1 MSHFFQTTK
10 LKKTNRLTV
19 AFAFAIFTAPTLANA
34 ATSKSYNVAVYR
46 GQAGCPGCSE
56 MVVKSLIGTGLPLH
70 ISYVGE
76 KEKLKLN
83 EQTLKKFDIYIQPGG
98 GQDIP
103 GSYEVIGDEGAEA
116 IRQFVKNGKDFI
128 GICMGAY
135 LADKDWIGLI
145 DAPLSQKW
153 EDLIHVPGMREITPC
168 KSNGII
174 SKKLFTSRMAPISTT
189 PPQAMGSRRSRIT
202 RMEI

>member
-145 DAPLSQKW
+145 DAP
-153 EDLIHVPGMREITPC
+153 
-168 KSNGII
+168 
-174 SKKLFTSRMAPISTT
+174 
-189 PPQAMGSRRSRIT
+189 
-202 RMEI
+202 